1 MEYLYQIQKTI
12 VSEHKLIVEGQLF
25 IEKKEYEAWSK
36 PGSEDLHDMVHV
48 LHSRQIGKEKFE
60 ICQTVDTDGELIE
73 EKEETNLE
81 TEEEVKAFETAWESG
96 WQPPTTLCKVC
107 HEKFFQ
113 AALPSD
119 GLFASLKKSL
129 KFW

>member
-1 MEYLYQIQKTI
+1 MEYQIQKTI
-12 VSEHKLIVEGQLF
+12 ASEHKLIVEGQQF

-81 TEEEVKAFETAWESG
+81 TEEEVKAFKTAWESG
-96 WQPPTTLCKVC
+96 WQPTLIQV
-107 HEKFFQ
+107 
-113 AALPSD
+113 ALPSD